1 MSQPPPAVSAF
12 ERRLTGILERSDSAD
27 EQQSALLALLIR
39 EVHTIKW
46 ILAWV
51 LIIVPTVVVVF
62 GLLLTAAHQT
72 PTISRY

>member
-1 MSQPPPAVSAF
+1 MSQPPPGVSAF
-12 ERRLTGILERSDSAD
+12 ERRLTGILERSENAD
-27 EQQSALLALLIR
+27 EQHGALLALLVR

-51 LIIVPTVVVVF
+51 LIIVPTIVVVF

-72 PTISRY
+72 PTTSGY